1 MRRASKVRLLVLRAG
16 SPSTNNLIRSLKAG
30 DRTWFI
36 VGCDDDAFTLRRSL
50 ADRNVVM
57 PDTDSANFP
66 EKLHTVIR
74 REGVDLVIPNSERDV
89 IRISKLRAQL
99 MCRTFLPRKT
109 VIERCCD
116 KYALTQFLARHGLPV
131 PETYLVESTMDVGR
145 IFRRFR
151 RAPKLWCRIR
161 RGSGS
166 FGATAV
172 RSSAQ
177 ARSWIEYWQEMQRV
191 RAGSFTL
198 SEFLP
203 GRDLTV
209 QCLFQN
215 GSLIA
220 AKMYE
225 RRRYHLLNGV
235 ASGVS
240 STAALAKML
249 HEPSLLDLAVK
260 AILCLDRRT
269 SGVYF
274 VDLKEDEHG
283 KPRITEINA
292 GRFANV
298 PTIHDAVSTQN
309 IAAAYVRA
317 ALGQPAAGYDAV
329 VDTGDCY
336 VMRGLDMPP
345 AVLRGR
351 DLFRNIRDLR

>member
-1 MRRASKVRLLVLRAG
+1 MKARLLVLRAG

-30 DRTWFI
+30 DRAWFI
-36 VGCDDDAFTLRRSL
+36 VGCDDDAFILKRSL
-50 ADRNVVM
+50 ADRNFIV
-57 PDTDSANFP
+57 PDCGSADFADRLA
-66 EKLHTVIR
+66 ELVK
-74 REGVDLVIPNSERDV
+74 RERVDLVIPNSERDV
-89 IRISKLRAQL
+89 IRVSQIRRQL
-99 MCRTFLPRKT
+99 ACRTFLPRKS
-109 VIERCCD
+109 VILRCRD
-116 KYALTQFLARHGLPV
+116 KYAFTRFLEQHGLPV
-131 PETYLVESTMDVGR
+131 PETYLVETPADVGR
-145 IFRRFR
+145 IFRRFP
-151 RAPKLWCRIR
+151 RASQLWCRIR

-166 FGATAV
+166 YGATAV
-172 RSSAQ
+172 RTPAH

-209 QCLFQN
+209 QCLFQD
-215 GSLIA
+215 GTLIA

-249 HEPSLLDLAVK
+249 YEPPLVDVAVK
-260 AILCLDRRT
+260 AIRCLDRHT

-283 KPRITEINA
+283 APRITEINA

-298 PTIHDAVSTQN
+298 PTIHDASTTQN
-309 IAAAYVRA
+309 MAAAYVRA
-317 ALGQPAAGYDAV
+317 ALGQRLDRYEPAADA
-329 VDTGDCY
+329 GDCY
-336 VMRGLDMPP
+336 VMRGLDMAP

-351 DLFRNIRDLR
+351 DLFRNVHDLR